1 MTLRRFFLPPEQLTV
16 PLVTIKDDLFRHL
29 VTVLRLG
36 VGETIMLADGQGREV
51 EAAIEEI
58 GKEALV
64 ARLGHERVVPAQ
76 PIGPS
81 ITLYQGL
88 PKGEKVDLILQKATE
103 LGISRVVL
111 FAASR
116 SVPRLD
122 RERREN
128 RLTRWQRIVREASRQ
143 AGRETVP
150 LVGYADSLAEA
161 LQQEEHSVKLL
172 LWEGEREQHLKE
184 LLGTSAPDT
193 IAFIVGPE
201 GGLTDREAELAEQ
214 NGYQP
219 ATLGKR
225 ILRTETA
232 SLALLAI
239 LQYQW
244 GDLG

>member
-16 PLVTIKDDLFRHL
+16 PRTTITGDLFRHL
-29 VTVLRLG
+29 VTVLRFNAG
-36 VGETIMLADGQGREV
+36 DSVILADGQGREMV
-51 EAAIEEI
+51 ATIVEI

-64 ARLGHERVVPAQ
+64 VQTGDERIAPAQ
-76 PIGPS
+76 PAGPS

-103 LGISRVVL
+103 LGIHQVIL
-111 FAASR
+111 FAAAR

-122 RERREN
+122 QERRES
-128 RLTRWQRIVREASRQ
+128 RLVRWQRIVREASRQ

-150 LVGYADSLAEA
+150 LVGFADSLSQA
-161 LQQEEHSVKLL
+161 LQQGEHSVKLL
-172 LWEGEREQHLKE
+172 LWEGEHDRHLKE
-184 LLGTSAPDT
+184 LLRTPPPDT
-193 IAFIVGPE
+193 VAFIVGPE
-201 GGLTDREAELAEQ
+201 GGLTSGEAELAGR

-219 ATLGKR
+219 TTMGRR